1 MREVRRAFTV
11 LCVRIENG
19 QLTKTKLSTRIK
31 CESMNDMNMWMG
43 ERENSM
49 KRTSILVILIVMIVS
64 LLAACGGGN
73 DGAGNTGDA
82 ARGAGANA
90 GGAAGG
96 SDAGGGGGDG
106 EAKKRIAL
114 VLPEKIGVNAF
125 FTQMVDGLNQAGEE
139 FGVEVKTIESPDPAA
154 FEQNL
159 RAAVADGYDLIITS
173 TFNAVDALTIV
184 AAENPDRPF
193 AIIDQAF
200 DAPNVRAIEFREH
213 EAAFLLGAA
222 AGLVTKTNTVG
233 AVVAMDIPLMSKY
246 TSGFEQGLKH
256 VNPDAQFLVS
266 YVGSFTDPAKAKEL
280 ALVQF
285 GQGADFIAGMSAVSD
300 NGIFEAAKE
309 KGFLTSGQDVDRT
322 VEDPE
327 HIILSQLKETDT
339 VVYETVKDF
348 AQGNFTFG
356 TVHYGLKENGVGL
369 TFVTAESPSPLHE
382 ALGQEKIGQLK
393 KIRDDIVSGA
403 ITVVNPLEQ
412 R

>member
-1 MREVRRAFTV
+1 
-11 LCVRIENG
+11 
-19 QLTKTKLSTRIK
+19 
-31 CESMNDMNMWMG
+31 
-43 ERENSM
+43 M
-49 KRTSILVILIVMIVS
+49 KRMSLLVLLAVLVVS

-73 DGAGNTGDA
+73 KGTNQEAGNTG
-82 ARGAGANA
+82 GSSQNAGSNAGTENA
-90 GGAAGG
+90 GG
-96 SDAGGGGGDG
+96 
-106 EAKKRIAL
+106 EAEGPKKRIAL

-125 FTQMVDGLNQAGEE
+125 FTRMVDGLNQAAED
-139 FGVEVKTIESPDPAA
+139 FGVEVKTIESTDPAA

-173 TFNAVDALTIV
+173 SFTAVDALTKV

-256 VNPDAQFLVS
+256 VNPDANFLVS

-285 GQGADFIAGMSAVSD
+285 EQGADFIAGMSAVSD

-356 TVHYGLKENGVGL
+356 TVNYGLKENGVGL

-382 ALGQEKIGQLK
+382 AIGQENVEKLK

-412 R
+412 Q